1 MYYDT
6 EQEIRILIME
16 IMIILYKYGITEVHM
31 GGLMRLLGME
41 EEGAREN
48 DGEYVKLDSQFVRR
62 MEQMVETPST
72 NNETIH

>member
-72 NNETIH
+72 DNETIH

>member
-1 MYYDT
+1 
-6 EQEIRILIME
+6 
-16 IMIILYKYGITEVHM
+16 M

-72 NNETIH
+72 DNETIH

>member
-16 IMIILYKYGITEVHM
+16 IMIILYKHGITEVHM